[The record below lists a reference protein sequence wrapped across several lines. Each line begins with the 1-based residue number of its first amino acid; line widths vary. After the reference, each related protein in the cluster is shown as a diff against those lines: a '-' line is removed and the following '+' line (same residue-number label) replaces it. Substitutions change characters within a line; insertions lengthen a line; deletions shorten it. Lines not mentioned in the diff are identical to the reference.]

1 MKTFHLKTKFADE
14 DVNLRAFRYSNGN
27 LALRAFDAEDGMPV
41 MTLTVNPPPPDD
53 IVKDDCICVKDYSEN
68 TGLVDCLVLEGFID
82 PNPVRFIPSGRI
94 DLPVFRLTKKAID
107 FLKDNDAEP
116 SA

>member
-1 MKTFHLKTKFADE
+1 MKTFHLKTKFTDVY
-14 DVNLRAFRYSNGN
+14 VNLRVFRYTNGN
-27 LALRAFDAEDGMPV
+27 IALRAFDAEDGMPV
-41 MTLTVNPPPPDD
+41 MTLTVNPPPPDN

-82 PNPVRFIPSGRI
+82 PNPVRFIPSGHI
-94 DLPVFRLTKKAID
+94 NLPVYQLTPKAID
-107 FLKDNDAEP
+107 FLKDNEDKP